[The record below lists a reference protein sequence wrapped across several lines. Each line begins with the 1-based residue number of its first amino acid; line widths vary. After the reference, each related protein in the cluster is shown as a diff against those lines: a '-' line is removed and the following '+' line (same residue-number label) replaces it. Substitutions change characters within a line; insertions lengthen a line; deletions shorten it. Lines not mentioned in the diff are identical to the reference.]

1 MSAKKGA
8 VAAVRKGFA
17 AAMNELETA
26 VARSVAKGGAAAAS
40 PAPAAAPGG
49 MLPGLDLGDG
59 EAASLRAKV
68 AELETALSL
77 ATRERDAARAALTAL
92 RAARAEEARLVE
104 DALKDLRQVS

>member
-8 VAAVRKGFA
+8 VAAARKGFA

-26 VARSVAKGGAAAAS
+26 VARSVAKRGAAAA
-40 PAPAAAPGG
+40 APTPGG
-49 MLPGLDLGDG
+49 TLPGLDLGDG